1 MKNLRVAVVEDES
14 FTRSLVVNALQSQGL
29 DVVLETGSATYG
41 LKTAT
46 MMKVDAAV
54 LDLDLGPGPSGLD
67 LALGLRRNLPRIG
80 IVFLTSYKDPR
91 LVGSKANLAPFG
103 VEYLEKHKF
112 RDINTLRESIER
124 SIHRITA
131 KPAGANQ
138 LLSDVSD
145 GNILT
150 GVQIEITRL
159 VAQGKSNLEIAEI
172 RGVTEK
178 SVEQALSRIL
188 KKVKIDMNVRTNRR
202 VELALYFLR
211 QTGVVLDER
220 G

>member
-29 DVVLETGSATYG
+29 DVVLETGSATYA

-91 LVGSKANLAPFG
+91 LVGSTATLTPIA
-103 VEYLEKHKF
+103 VEYLEKHNF
-112 RDINTLRESIER
+112 RDINTLREGIER

-138 LLSDVSD
+138 PL
-145 GNILT
+145 GNLGEVNQLT

-159 VAQGKSNLEIAEI
+159 VAQGKSNLEIAQI

-188 KKVKIDMNVRTNRR
+188 KKVKIDMDVRTNRR

-220 G
+220 R